1 MHVTRRPFTILA
13 TVLVAINVF
22 FWLAGSSLGM
32 TSGGGGLVQTLL
44 GGRMIRAEILWL
56 TPDGKVQDTR
66 LDRGIVVSVA
76 QPPDTISIKE
86 KDGST
91 QTIALAPNVTVR
103 IGVSTVTTAN
113 LRRGQRVDV
122 AQKANEP
129 ADTNQIEGFGG

>member
-1 MHVTRRPFTILA
+1 MHVTRRRFTILA

-22 FWLAGSSLGM
+22 FGLAGSSLGM
-32 TSGGGGLVQTLL
+32 AGGSGSLVQSLL

-66 LDRGIVVSVA
+66 LDRGIVVALATDS
-76 QPPDTISIKE
+76 ISIKE

-91 QTIALAPNVTVR
+91 QTIALAPNITVR
-103 IGVSTVTTAN
+103 LGLQTVTTAN
-113 LRRGQRVDV
+113 LRRGQRVVV

-129 ADTNQIEGFGG
+129 ADTIQIEGYGG